1 MGVQAYVYSLRL
13 EPQNMAKLR
22 VTAKKNGRS
31 VNKEIEII
39 VQQYL
44 EKYEQENGPIKVEAP
59 KGE

>member
-1 MGVQAYVYSLRL
+1 MGVQAAPYSLRL
-13 EPQNMAKLR
+13 EPETMAKLR

-44 EKYEQENGPIKVEAP
+44 ENYEQEKGPIEVKSP
-59 KGE
+59 

>member
-1 MGVQAYVYSLRL
+1 MGVQAAPYSLRL
-13 EPQNMAKLR
+13 EPETMAKLR

-44 EKYEQENGPIKVEAP
+44 AKYEKKNGAIVVEAP
-59 KGE
+59 